1 MFKTYQGYSDLA
13 FNVKVDNSLRRV
25 VFDGQSKGTSIFA
38 TRDTKL
44 QKAIESHNWFNNK
57 YYLIEEVDEKKLE
70 ADVKKKAAAKAKQT
84 EEEKKTVT
92 VEDVADAKDYLAN
105 TFGISRSKMKT
116 KDDILAIAKENN
128 VVIEGLE

>member
-13 FNVKVDNSLRRV
+13 FNVKVDGSLRRV

-44 QKAIESHNWFNNK
+44 QKAIESHSWFNNK

>member
-13 FNVKVDNSLRRV
+13 FNVKVDGSLRRV

-44 QKAIESHNWFNNK
+44 QKAIESHSWFNNK

-84 EEEKKTVT
+84 EEEKKTVA

-128 VVIEGLE
+128 VIIEGLE